1 MLASACCVALPR
13 VGERRPLPLPFSP
26 ESFEVVTSATV
37 WRDERRG
44 RDVAVKFYAPA
55 GRASSP
61 VVVFSHGIG
70 EDRDSY
76 EYLGRAF
83 AAAGFLSVH
92 LTHIGTDRA
101 MLERGY
107 RHLYNAVKDPQNW
120 VNRTLDVTFVLDQ
133 LEVDPRADMQR
144 VAVAGHSAGAFTA
157 FSVAGLKVR
166 DGEPPRDPRVK
177 VIIPMSMPRM
187 EGVVPDGGY
196 DGVRLPVLNLTG
208 TCDTSILYRTFP
220 RHRRIPFEST
230 HATGH
235 HLVTIRGV
243 NHDTFSARSD
253 KHQPLIAA
261 ISVAFLRGF
270 LLGDEQSAAWFGETR
285 RDDVRGTEMTIE
297 RK

>member
-1 MLASACCVALPR
+1 MTWAA
-13 VGERRPLPLPFSP
+13 
-26 ESFEVVTSATV
+26 V
-37 WRDERRG
+37 WRDETRAR
-44 RDVAVKFYAPA
+44 AVPVKLYAPA
-55 GRASSP
+55 RQGRAP

-76 EYLGRAF
+76 ESLGRAF

-92 LTHIGTDRA
+92 ITHAGTDRA

-120 VNRTLDVTFVLDQ
+120 INRTLDVTFVLDQ
-133 LEVDPRADMQR
+133 LEVDPRADMAR

-166 DGEPPRDPRVK
+166 DGAPPRDPRVK
-177 VIIPMSMPRM
+177 AIIPMSMPRM
-187 EGVVPDGGY
+187 NHIVPDGGY
-196 DGVRLPVLNLTG
+196 DEVRVPVLNLTG

-230 HATGH
+230 SATGH

-243 NHDTFSARSD
+243 NHDTFSARND
-253 KHQPLIAA
+253 RHHPLIAA
-261 ISVAFLRGF
+261 ISIAFLRGF
-270 LLGDEQSAAWFGETR
+270 LLEEREPAAWFGQTGLT
-285 RDDVRGTEMTIE
+285 VVNGTEMTIE